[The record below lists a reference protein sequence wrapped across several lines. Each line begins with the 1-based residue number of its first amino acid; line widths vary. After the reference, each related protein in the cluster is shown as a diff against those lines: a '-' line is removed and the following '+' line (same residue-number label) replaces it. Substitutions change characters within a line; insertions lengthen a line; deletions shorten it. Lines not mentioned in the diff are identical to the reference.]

1 MSHHSH
7 DHHHK
12 KRVLFLL
19 KENSYGNF
27 GIAKSGLLNSVR
39 LLVKA
44 LEQFV
49 EEFKISVCVD
59 ANNIDREVWL
69 FKPDICFIEAIWV
82 TGKKLAEI
90 KRLHPKVIFII
101 RIHSNIPFLAMEG
114 SAIERLKEYNEL
126 QGVFIS
132 FNNKFTNDY
141 FGWLFIPIYLPNLYI
156 DSNIMTCIEEKKH
169 VNIGCFGSIRP
180 FKNQLLQAV
189 AAINYGYNN
198 DQIVHFHINYSRVE
212 QQGDSVL
219 KNIRSLF
226 NGTVHKLIEHR
237 WMSHDDFLAVVSKMD
252 LGLQVSVTES
262 FNIVTADFISTHI
275 PIIVSKDIYW
285 MPPMLKV
292 ESNDAKELELK
303 IKDVLENKHK
313 FIRKQSSALQRYN
326 NEALEVWRN
335 FLS

>member
-1 MSHHSH
+1 MELKTIRCICHWVEVWLSIANGQLLKIRNKPKNNHSINSKSNNFGKSPLKKMSHHSH

-59 ANNIDREVWL
+59 ANNIDKEVWL
-69 FKPDICFIEAIWV
+69 LKLQHCFIEAIWV

-132 FNNKFTNDY
+132 FNGKFTND
-141 FGWLFIPIYLPNLYI
+141 FRWLFIPIYLPNLYI
-156 DSNIMTCIEEKKH
+156 DSNIMTCIEEK
-169 VNIGCFGSIRP
+169 NMSI
-180 FKNQLLQAV
+180 
-189 AAINYGYNN
+189 
-198 DQIVHFHINYSRVE
+198 
-212 QQGDSVL
+212 
-219 KNIRSLF
+219 
-226 NGTVHKLIEHR
+226 
-237 WMSHDDFLAVVSKMD
+237 
-252 LGLQVSVTES
+252 
-262 FNIVTADFISTHI
+262 
-275 PIIVSKDIYW
+275 
-285 MPPMLKV
+285 
-292 ESNDAKELELK
+292 
-303 IKDVLENKHK
+303 
-313 FIRKQSSALQRYN
+313 
-326 NEALEVWRN
+326 
-335 FLS
+335 